1 MFAANPENR
10 RHYACAGSGFRVP
23 LTAIHN
29 SDAVQIFAS
38 IACAPLVS
46 AKDETMKISKPAPA
60 AISLNHIAIPPLL
73 IGVFYYCSYLFDKN
87 KK

>member
-10 RHYACAGSGFRVP
+10 RHYARAGSGFAVP

-29 SDAVQIFAS
+29 SDAVQIVAS

-73 IGVFYYCSYLFDKN
+73 MGMFYYCSYSLDKN